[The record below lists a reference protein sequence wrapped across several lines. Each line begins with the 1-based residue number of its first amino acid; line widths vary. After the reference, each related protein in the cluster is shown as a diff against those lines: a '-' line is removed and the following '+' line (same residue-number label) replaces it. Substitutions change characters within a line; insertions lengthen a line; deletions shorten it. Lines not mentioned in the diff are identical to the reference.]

1 MDEFVNEMY
10 ELIKKYQMQRGM
22 SFAEAIGFLKLM
34 SDELSE
40 RCRKGWDEQREGN
53 TKEPWQ
59 G

>member
-22 SFAEAIGFLKLM
+22 SFAEAIGFLNLM

-40 RCRKGWDEQREGN
+40 RCRKGWDDSRENNDEKWRG
-53 TKEPWQ
+53 Q
-59 G
+59 